1 MSNVKM
7 PIQTVREGNK
17 ITKVCVEDVYKMIN
31 RIIEPID
38 KLRNGLDD
46 FEKEYEYP
54 DGSAYRGDLVIG
66 TGVSQPCIGDAFDE
80 EIGMN
85 LAFIKSKLN
94 ANIKKY
100 RFLLRA
106 QSNAEKVFEAISEEL
121 DRVYDLIE
129 MDLEGVR
136 KHNPEFNPT
145 IV

>member
-7 PIQTVREGNK
+7 PIQTIREGNK

-31 RIIEPID
+31 RIIKPID

-46 FEKEYEYP
+46 LEKEYDYP
-54 DGSAYRGDLVIG
+54 DGSVYCGDLVIG

-80 EIGMN
+80 KIGMN

-100 RFLLRA
+100 RFLLKA
-106 QSNAEKVFEAISEEL
+106 QSNAEKVLDAIFTEL

-129 MDLEGVR
+129 MDIEGVR
-136 KHNPEFNPT
+136 KHNPDFNPN
-145 IV
+145 IA

>member
-7 PIQTVREGNK
+7 PIQTIREGNK

-31 RIIEPID
+31 KIIEPID

-54 DGSAYRGDLVIG
+54 DGSVYRGDLVIG

-106 QSNAEKVFEAISEEL
+106 MKNADKVVDSIANEMG
-121 DRVYDLIE
+121 RVYDLIE
-129 MDLEGVR
+129 MDIEGVR
-136 KHNPEFNPT
+136 KHNPDFDPN